1 MKRLGRSHTAMHQG
15 MLDLSCQTE
24 TGPLSLHDSVIT
36 EVAG

>member
-1 MKRLGRSHTAMHQG
+1 MLQDT
-15 MLDLSCQTE
+15 LDLSCQTE